1 MTFVSP
7 VLLGIVLIPA
17 AVASVPAFILARNAR
32 RLATVA
38 ASGVVLAAAFAL
50 VAYFR
55 APRAH
60 APHGC
65 SDCGLYLGRW
75 WEPGVILAVAVFG
88 LVGWVIGV
96 GLGATVRRL
105 LRR

>member
-1 MTFVSP
+1 MSP
-7 VLLGIVLIPA
+7 VSLGIVLIPA

-32 RLATVA
+32 RLAAVA
-38 ASGVVLAAAFAL
+38 ASGAVLAAVFVL
-50 VAYFR
+50 VAYLR

-75 WEPGVILAVAVFG
+75 WEPGVVLVVAVFG
-88 LVGWVIGV
+88 LGGWIGGAAVGA
-96 GLGATVRRL
+96 LARRL
-105 LRR
+105 LRS